1 MIEKIVNEGIVESI
15 VKNLGV
21 PKRYS
26 DDLVQ
31 EIYIILLEY
40 DREKIE
46 QMYNNNQLNFF
57 LTRIIKNQWLS
68 STSPFYKLYKKHLEY
83 QDENKNNY
91 IGIDCDDIDDG
102 D

>member
-46 QMYNNNQLNFF
+46 QMYINNQLNFF

-68 STSPFYKLYKKHLEY
+68 ST
-83 QDENKNNY
+83 
-91 IGIDCDDIDDG
+91 
-102 D
+102 